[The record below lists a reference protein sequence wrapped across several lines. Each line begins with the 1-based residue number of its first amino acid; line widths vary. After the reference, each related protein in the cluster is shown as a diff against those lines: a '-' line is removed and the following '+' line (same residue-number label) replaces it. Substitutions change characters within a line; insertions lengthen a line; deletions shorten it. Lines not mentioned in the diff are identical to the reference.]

1 MNPTPTSPLFAP
13 LLAQVALT
21 GLVWSWMYVTR
32 LASMIR
38 NRVGIEDLR
47 TDAGYDRIRDAEN
60 PSDNLINLFEMPVL
74 FFVLLLLLI
83 QEGNTEGFHVRL
95 AWIFVIAR
103 TIHSLIHCTI
113 NVITLRFAAYLI
125 SCLALFGMWVRFG
138 LSVLG

>member
-1 MNPTPTSPLFAP
+1 MNMNHSPLLNPLFA
-13 LLAQVALT
+13 QVGLT
-21 GLVWSWMYVTR
+21 ALVWSWMYVTR

-74 FFVLLLLLI
+74 FYVLVLALI
-83 QEGNTEGFHVRL
+83 HEGVTESFYVNA
-95 AWIFVIAR
+95 AWVFVIAR
-103 TIHSLIHCTI
+103 AIHSLVHCTI
-113 NVITLRFAAYLI
+113 NVITLRFAAYFI
-125 SCLALFGMWVRFG
+125 SCLAMFGMWVRFG